1 MRVSDRRVQTYLTV
15 SLMVLLAACVAAG
28 AAEAPLPQTEPSDDG
43 RIRIETDRL
52 QAEVRTR
59 DYVSGVAG
67 GTLLDKATGARD
79 CSFGLD
85 IVDFLLGPGDRP
97 GNTYDFGNAY
107 HGRIAKHYVEGPQI
121 CTQAKHLEAEVV
133 RGRDFVAVRQGFTYT
148 DPAPGFKAGS
158 RWEQVLVFP
167 MGRRYFL
174 SADRITNANAADC
187 VFLRLDMPGH
197 LKHKGGDAFDHVYLS
212 YEGKVPASD
221 FAADFPPDGRHLYR
235 RGEGPAPDRFIRAR
249 KKPGEAGPY
258 LAGITLDPGI
268 VYEAWCHQRG
278 YVCFIQEI
286 GGLAVEPGDRFG
298 AAYAVGYFDSVDAM
312 QATADALRGYA
323 SLAVTQDYWLLS
335 EGILVRE
342 SPQAGS
348 GDGPPRFH
356 IVPQGRR
363 PAPKAWRVLAHGR
376 GEAVINGRRV
386 EIAGEQV
393 LQVPGTPTP

>member
-1 MRVSDRRVQTYLTV
+1 VYTIHRRIRTCPAV
-15 SLMVLLAACVAAG
+15 SLAMLLAAAAVAAS
-28 AAEAPLPQTEPSDDG
+28 EAPLPRAERSDDG

-59 DYVSGVAG
+59 GYVSGVAA
-67 GTLLDKATGARD
+67 GTLVDKRTGARD
-79 CSFGLD
+79 RSFGLD

-97 GNTYDFGNAY
+97 GNTYAFGNPY

-121 CTQAKHLEAEVV
+121 CTQAKRLAAEVV

-148 DPAPGFKAGS
+148 DPAAGFKAGS
-158 RWEQVLVFP
+158 RWQQVLVFP

-174 SADRITNANAADC
+174 AADRITSANAVDC
-187 VFLRLDMPGH
+187 VFLRIDMPGH
-197 LKHKGGDAFDHVYLS
+197 LKHTGGDAFDHVYLS
-212 YEGKVPASD
+212 YEGKVPAAD
-221 FAADFPPDGRHLYR
+221 FADDFPPDGRHLYR
-235 RGEGPAPDRFIRAR
+235 RREGALPDRFIRAR
-249 KKPGEAGPY
+249 KKPGAGKPY
-258 LAGITLDPGI
+258 LAGITLEPGI

-278 YVCFIQEI
+278 YVCFIEEI

-312 QATADALRGYA
+312 QAAADALRGYT
-323 SLAVTQDYWLLS
+323 SLAATEDYWLLA

-342 SPQAGS
+342 SPQEGS
-348 GDGPPRFH
+348 GEGPPRFR

-376 GEAVINGRRV
+376 GEAIINGRRF
-386 EIAGEQV
+386 EIAGECV
-393 LQVPGTPTP
+393 VEVPAAR

>member
-1 MRVSDRRVQTYLTV
+1 MANRRAQARLAV
-15 SLMVLLAACVAAG
+15 SLTVLLAAAAAG
-28 AAEAPLPQTEPSDDG
+28 VAESPLPRAERSDDG
-43 RIRIETDRL
+43 RIRIETDL
-52 QAEVRTR
+52 LKAEVRTR
-59 DYVSGVAG
+59 GYVSGVAG
-67 GTLLDKATGARD
+67 GTLLDKRTAARD
-79 CSFGLD
+79 RSFGLD

-97 GNTYDFGNAY
+97 GNTYESGNLY
-107 HGRIAKHYVEGPQI
+107 HGRIAKHYVEGPQV
-121 CTQAKHLEAEVV
+121 CTQAKRLEAEVV
-133 RGRDFVAVRQGFTYT
+133 RGRDFVAVRQGYTYT
-148 DPAPGFKAGS
+148 EPAPGFKAGS

-174 SADRITNANAADC
+174 AADRITSANAVDC
-187 VFLRLDMPGH
+187 VFLRIDMPGH

-221 FAADFPPDGRHLYR
+221 FATDFPPDGWHLYR
-235 RGEGPAPDRFIRAR
+235 RKEDAVPDRFIRAR
-249 KKPGEAGPY
+249 KKAGTAGPY
-258 LAGITLDPGI
+258 LAGITLDPAI

-323 SLAVTQDYWLLS
+323 SLAVTEDCWLLS
-335 EGILVRE
+335 EGIIVRHD
-342 SPQAGS
+342 PADDS
-348 GDGPPRFH
+348 GDGPPRFR

-376 GEAVINGRRV
+376 GTAVINGRRA
-386 EIAGEQV
+386 EIAGEV
-393 LQVPGTPTP
+393 VVEVPGAPTP